1 MATEILP
8 SLPFRVEIEVINR
21 CNIKPACDYC
31 YAGPFDGKTIE
42 LEDLKFVISKTERQ
56 VSPFEV
62 IFLGGEPFLRSDMVD
77 ILEFAKITFSTH
89 LLSMST
95 NGTMLKTLSEDKLAR
110 LRALSEGNP
119 LIQVSIDSTRNPTVQ
134 KSLRSL
140 EGIMVL
146 EKHDIPFNIGIVIT
160 RRNLHNY
167 LETLDDLL
175 KFPHLMGINAESL
188 QKTSEPYYNQNR
200 LTLEEEYLVV
210 PSIEKLAAERSRT
223 DVYIV
228 NSNKNHCLF
237 QMLRGDGRELKPEDR
252 RITNAGVYV
261 NGNVSMD
268 GALGRHQIVGNVFKE
283 DWRTIWENAIRVF
296 REEKATKLRVVA

>member
-1 MATEILP
+1 
-8 SLPFRVEIEVINR
+8 
-21 CNIKPACDYC
+21 
-31 YAGPFDGKTIE
+31 
-42 LEDLKFVISKTERQ
+42 
-56 VSPFEV
+56 
-62 IFLGGEPFLRSDMVD
+62 
-77 ILEFAKITFSTH
+77 
-89 LLSMST
+89 
-95 NGTMLKTLSEDKLAR
+95 
-110 LRALSEGNP
+110 
-119 LIQVSIDSTRNPTVQ
+119 
-134 KSLRSL
+134 
-140 EGIMVL
+140 
-146 EKHDIPFNIGIVIT
+146 
-160 RRNLHNY
+160 
-167 LETLDDLL
+167 
-175 KFPHLMGINAESL
+175 MGINAESL

>member
-1 MATEILP
+1 
-8 SLPFRVEIEVINR
+8 VEIEVINR

-237 QMLRGDGRELKPEDR
+237 QM
-252 RITNAGVYV
+252 I
-261 NGNVSMD
+261 
-268 GALGRHQIVGNVFKE
+268 RH
-283 DWRTIWENAIRVF
+283 
-296 REEKATKLRVVA
+296 